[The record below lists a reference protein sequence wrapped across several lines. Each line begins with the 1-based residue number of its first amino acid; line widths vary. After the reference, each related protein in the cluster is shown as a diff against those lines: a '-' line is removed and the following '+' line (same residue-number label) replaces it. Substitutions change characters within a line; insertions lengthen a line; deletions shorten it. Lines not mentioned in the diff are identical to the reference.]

1 MPNGTDLRWK
11 RGAFYKLRSEPGVQQ
26 ALQELAT
33 QVAARANQMAG
44 TPGGFKTS
52 SLQGAKRP
60 QGRWRTTVITATAV
74 AMRKN
79 AKHNT
84 LLKALGK

>member
-1 MPNGTDLRWK
+1 MANGIDIRWK
-11 RGAFYKLRSEPGVQQ
+11 RGGFYALRSEPGVQA
-26 ALQELAT
+26 ALESLAAS
-33 QVAARANQMAG
+33 VAGRANQMAG

-52 SLQGAKRP
+52 SLQGARKP